1 VRSPPPAAASSS
13 SPQRIRVRWKIF
25 LFLFGFGFIAYVQ
38 QRGITV
44 AGYRMMSDLGLTQMH
59 IGWLETALLIGYTA
73 MQFPGG
79 VIGQRL
85 GARRMF
91 VLIGLIGFAACMATP
106 VAPLFLKGEALFGVL
121 LAAQFLLGAS
131 QGPIFPVSAG
141 VFEAWFTPD
150 RWALVQG
157 LQSMGLGLGASLTP
171 PLIAW
176 LMSAFDWQRALAW
189 TTLPALVLIAWWAG
203 YGRNSPAEHPAV
215 TAEELAELGPE
226 PPARPDA
233 SISWSRVW
241 ELMKDRDVLTLT
253 VSYVCMNY
261 VFYLLANW
269 CFLYL
274 VQERHFTV
282 LESGWLASTP
292 PLAAAIGA
300 GVGGALASFLGK
312 RYGVRTGLRILPLV
326 SLPAAGLLEFVAVD
340 ATNPYLAVAAL
351 ALCFACVE
359 LNEGPFWAAIMHVAR
374 ADSMAASGLLNT
386 GGNVGGLIA
395 TPIVAYLSGHHR
407 WSTAFLIGTAF
418 AVASAAAWLL
428 VDPTRRAVATAAAAS
443 T

>member
-1 VRSPPPAAASSS
+1 
-13 SPQRIRVRWKIF
+13 
-25 LFLFGFGFIAYVQ
+25 
-38 QRGITV
+38 
-44 AGYRMMSDLGLTQMH
+44 M
-59 IGWLETALLIGYTA
+59 
-73 MQFPGG
+73 
-79 VIGQRL
+79 
-85 GARRMF
+85 
-91 VLIGLIGFAACMATP
+91 
-106 VAPLFLKGEALFGVL
+106 
-121 LAAQFLLGAS
+121 
-131 QGPIFPVSAG
+131 
-141 VFEAWFTPD
+141 
-150 RWALVQG
+150 
-157 LQSMGLGLGASLTP
+157 
-171 PLIAW
+171 
-176 LMSAFDWQRALAW
+176 
-189 TTLPALVLIAWWAG
+189 
-203 YGRNSPAEHPAV
+203 

-359 LNEGPFWAAIMHVAR
+359 LNEGPFWAAIMHVGR

-395 TPIVAYLSGHHR
+395 TPIVAYLSGHHH

-428 VDPTRRAVATAAAAS
+428 VDPTRRAVATGAAAS